1 MTDSRT
7 VARNLKEDPSTSEGQ
22 TGSAENQSKPSQ
34 NQNGTARERAFTS
47 EVETLYAV
55 K

>member
-7 VARNLKEDPSTSEGQ
+7 VARNIKDPSTSEGQ